1 MSVRRHYLSLA
12 MLLIIGAGALFAASA
27 LVFAQDRS
35 HMDHAH
41 AHGGEGLVPTMPG
54 QEAFGTIQEIV
65 RMLEADPATDWS
77 KVNIGA
83 LREHL
88 IDMDEVTLRARAS
101 ERAARQWRRD
111 RGYRRGPHTRRDQ
124 AHGPCACA

>member
-12 MLLIIGAGALFAASA
+12 IPLIIGAGALFAATA

-35 HMDHAH
+35 HIDHAH
-41 AHGGEGLVPTMPG
+41 IHGGEGLVPIMPG
-54 QEAFGTIQEIV
+54 QDAFGTIQEIV

-88 IDMDEVTLRARAS
+88 INSDDAGAS
-101 ERAARQWRRD
+101 ERACSRQRYRD
-111 RGYRRGPHTRRDQ
+111 RGYRRGANACCDQ
-124 AHGPCACA
+124 AHGSRTRA